1 MKIVLKAISWLF
13 LVVAIVYVIQ
23 AFFNGISCLIFGFG
37 YLFLRG
43 RLEAQIEAME
53 KEDETWVR

>member
-1 MKIVLKAISWLF
+1 M
-13 LVVAIVYVIQ
+13 VAIVYVIQ
-23 AFFNGISCLIFGFG
+23 AFFNGMSCLIFGFG